1 SSMATPSSSAHIS
14 VILVLLLLV
23 LPHAISASSPATRN
37 HGNGSDTDLAALLAF
52 KASFSDPDGVL
63 SSNWTSSASFCHW
76 VGVSCSQRRQRV
88 TAIELPGVP
97 LYGSLA
103 PHIGNLSFLSIL
115 NLNNTNLTSSIPD
128 DLGRLHRLK
137 FLYLGYNSLSGSIPP
152 SIGNMT
158 SLQVLS
164 LRLNNLSGT
173 IPAQLHN
180 LHNAGK
186 INLYA
191 NRLTGSIPTNLF
203 NNTHLL
209 SHLDIGNNSLTGPI
223 PSCIGSLPM
232 LEFLNLQVNHLA
244 GPVPKAI
251 FNMSKLHTMSFV
263 ANLNLTG
270 SIPSNKSFS
279 LPMLE
284 VIAIAEN
291 YFTGHIPLGFV
302 SCRYLQVISLDTNS
316 FGGVVPTWLGKLTNL
331 IFLSLSQNGLVGTIP
346 AVLANL
352 TSLMSLDLGEC
363 NLTGGIPVEFGQ
375 LGQLSGLSLHDNQ
388 LTGSIPASLGNLS
401 KLAYLGLAFNMLVGS
416 VPSTIGNMHSLVH
429 IDIAQNSLQG
439 DLNFLSM
446 FTNFRRLQ
454 YLSIASNN
462 FTSCNL
468 PNYVGNLS
476 GQLQYFN
483 ASGINL
489 VGEIPP
495 TISNLTGLIV
505 LDLSENQLHSV
516 IPQSIMKMENLQ
528 ELDLYENNLLGTIP
542 SPITLLKNLEFL
554 FLNDNEFTGCIP
566 DGIGNLSKLVYLEL
580 AGNRLS
586 STIPP
591 SLFHLVS
598 LLQLDLSRNLFNG
611 TLPLDIGYL
620 KQINF
625 MDISTNRLVG
635 SLPDSIGQ
643 LQMIAYLNLSHN
655 SFDNSIP
662 HSFDKLESMDTL
674 DLSHNDLSGTI
685 PEYLT
690 NFTCLTSLNLSFNKL
705 QGRIP
710 EGGVFSNIS
719 LQSLMGNSGLCGA
732 SALGF
737 SQCPS
742 NTTQRTKDHML
753 KILLPTIIVVTGVV
767 SSCIYVIIRKKI
779 KKQQGMAVSTGM
791 VDMIGHQ
798 LVSYHDLV
806 HATENFSDSNL
817 LGSGSFGNV
826 FKGQL
831 RNGVVVAIKVL
842 DMHLEQAI
850 RSFDAECG
858 VLRMARHRNLI
869 RILNTCS
876 NLDFRALVLPYMC
889 NGSLET
895 LLHSSGAT
903 RNLGFLERLDIM
915 IDVSMA
921 MEYLHHEHHEVVLHC
936 DLKPSNVLFDDDMTA
951 HVADFG
957 IARLLLG
964 DDNSVIYASM
974 PGTVGYMAPEYGS
987 LGKASRKSDVFS
999 YGIMFLEVLTGKRPT
1014 DDFFVGDR
1022 SLRRWVLEAFP
1033 REVVLVVDD
1042 QLIHDSSSTVSLEG
1056 YLVPMFE
1063 LGLLCS
1069 SDSLDERITMSNVV
1083 VRLKKIKVEYT
1094 KAIGAAAAERS
1105 AAP

>member
-1 SSMATPSSSAHIS
+1 MSSHPSLVSSMATPSSSAHIS
-14 VILVLLLLV
+14 VVLVLLLLV

-137 FLYLGYNSLSGSIPP
+137 FLYLGYNALSGSIPP

-173 IPAQLHN
+173 IPAQLH
-180 LHNAGK
+180 
-186 INLYA
+186 
-191 NRLTGSIPTNLF
+191 
-203 NNTHLL
+203 
-209 SHLDIGNNSLTGPI
+209 LDIGNNSLTGPI
-223 PSCIGSLPM
+223 PSCIGSLTM

-244 GPVPKAI
+244 GPVPQAI
-251 FNMSKLHTMSFV
+251 FNMSKLHIMSFV

-270 SIPSNKSFS
+270 SIPSNKSFR

-346 AVLANL
+346 VVLANL

-388 LTGSIPASLGNLS
+388 LTGPIPASLGNLS

-554 FLNDNEFTGCIP
+554 FLNDNEFT
-566 DGIGNLSKLVYLEL
+566 

-643 LQMIAYLNLSHN
+643 LQMIAYLNLSRN

-662 HSFDKLESMDTL
+662 HSFDKLESMETL
-674 DLSHNDLSGTI
+674 DLSHNDLFGTI

-690 NFTCLTSLNLSFNKL
+690 NFTYLTSLNLSFNKL

-817 LGSGSFGNV
+817 LGSGSFGKV

-850 RSFDAECG
+850 RSFDAECC
-858 VLRMARHRNLI
+858 VLRMARHHNLI

-921 MEYLHHEHHEVVLHC
+921 MEYLHHEHREVVLHC

-957 IARLLLG
+957 IARVLLG
-964 DDNSVIYASM
+964 DDNSVIYSSM

-987 LGKASRKSDVFS
+987 LGKASRKSDIFS

-1033 REVVLVVDD
+1033 REVVHVVDD
-1042 QLIHDSSSTVSLEG
+1042 QLIHDSSSTVSLKA
-1056 YLVPMFE
+1056 F
-1063 LGLLCS
+1063 LCRCLS
-1069 SDSLDERITMSNVV
+1069 WAYSAPAT
-1083 VRLKKIKVEYT
+1083 RLTRE
-1094 KAIGAAAAERS
+1094 
-1105 AAP
+1105 